1 MTKNSEYIFQR
12 KKVNFTKRLFA
23 NGLNISTFILFT
35 IKNSKETFSQVFL
48 AGLPDSYPGFKLLK
62 SMFGYNSKKG
72 FKKHSIRANISR
84 LKKHGLIKED
94 RNKEFCLTITG
105 KELISYIENRHSVF
119 EKPWDKK
126 IRMVIFDIPE
136 KEKRLRQ
143 WFRAEL
149 GLLAFKQLQKSVYI
163 GKYPFPNDLY
173 QNLIKNNLFNS
184 VHIFTINEAD
194 KQKKLIQLLE
204 KE

>member
-12 KKVNFTKRLFA
+12 KKVNFTRRLFA

-35 IKNSKETFSQVFL
+35 IKNSKETFYQVFL
-48 AGLPDSYPGFKLLK
+48 AELPDSYPGFKLLK
-62 SMFGYNSKKG
+62 SMFGCNSKKE
-72 FKKHSIRANISR
+72 FKKDSIRVNISR
-84 LKKHGLIKED
+84 LKKQGLITED
-94 RNKEFCLTITG
+94 KDRKFCLTAKGEEMIA
-105 KELISYIENRHSVF
+105 YIKDRHF
-119 EKPWDKK
+119 ILKKPWDKK
-126 IRMVIFDIPE
+126 IRVVVFDIPE

-149 GLLAFKQLQKSVYI
+149 GLLAFKRLQKSVYI
-163 GKYPFPNDLY
+163 GKYPIPNDLY
-173 QNLIKNNLFNS
+173 QDLIKNNLFNS